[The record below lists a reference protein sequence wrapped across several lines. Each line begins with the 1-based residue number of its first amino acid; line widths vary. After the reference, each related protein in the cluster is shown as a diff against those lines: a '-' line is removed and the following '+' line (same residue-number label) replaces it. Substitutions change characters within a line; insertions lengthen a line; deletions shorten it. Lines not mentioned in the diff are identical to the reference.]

1 MKIYIRINDLC
12 KEDEEVLEACRENFK
27 KLEDGDD
34 YCLELWNWF
43 KEESLKEFQR
53 IYDLLG
59 VKFDSLNGE
68 SFYTDKMDEIEEI
81 LDKKKITKISEG
93 AKIVDLEDKGLGV
106 CIIRKSNGSTIYAT
120 RDLAAIK
127 YRANTYDF
135 DKCLY
140 VVAYEQALHFKQ
152 IFEIAKYLDIPEKC
166 VKGLE
171 HVQYGMTR
179 LTTGKMST
187 REGTAI
193 KVNDLLEEAISRT
206 TKIIEEKNPDMK
218 DKEENAKKIGIGAI
232 VFNNLS
238 NTIIKDQVF
247 DWDNVLSF
255 QGDTGPYI
263 QYVYVRTKGV
273 LENFENTPKYDE
285 KYSEYLLDESSINVV
300 SSLYKF
306 GDVLKQVTDKNEP
319 SLLARYLLEL
329 AQKYTVFYNENKI
342 LVDDENVKNARG
354 YLTYCVQTVI
364 KIGGN
369 LLGME
374 MPNKM

>member
-1 MKIYIRINDLC
+1 
-12 KEDEEVLEACRENFK
+12 
-27 KLEDGDD
+27 
-34 YCLELWNWF
+34 
-43 KEESLKEFQR
+43 
-53 IYDLLG
+53 
-59 VKFDSLNGE
+59 
-68 SFYTDKMDEIEEI
+68 MDEVEEI
-81 LDKKKITKISEG
+81 LDKAKITKMSEG

-106 CIIRKSNGSTIYAT
+106 CMIRKSNGSTIYAT

-127 YRANTYDF
+127 YRADTYDF

-152 IFEIAKYLDIPEKC
+152 IFEVAKYLGIPEKC
-166 VKGLE
+166 VNGLE

-193 KVNDLLEEAISRT
+193 KVQDLLDEAISRT
-206 TKIIEEKNPDMK
+206 TKIIEEKNPDME
-218 DKEENAKKIGIGAI
+218 DKEENAKRIGIGAV

-273 LENFENTPKYDE
+273 LENVGYIPKLEEIDTAC
-285 KYSEYLLDESSINVV
+285 LLDETAIDVV
-300 SSLYKF
+300 STLYRF
-306 GDVLKQVTDKNEP
+306 GDMLKSVTEKNEP
-319 SLLARYLLEL
+319 SILARYLLEL
-329 AQKYTVFYNENKI
+329 AQKYTAFYNEDKVM
-342 LVDDENVKNARG
+342 VDDEKVKNARA

-364 KIGGN
+364 QIGCG

-374 MPNKM
+374 MPSKM